1 MSVTIS
7 RYDAAARDRYREGAR
22 KGVEAAATHLWVSV
36 RKAFGSWYYKGG
48 RFRSTLQVKQ
58 SIRRDGPKWVGEGW
72 ESLVGTNKVEA
83 LYWELGHHNAFT
95 RKYERVEIWVPTAA
109 AEVQAMQATFARVVA
124 RMMGRPTV

>member
-22 KGVEAAATHLWVSV
+22 KGMDAASNHLRVSV
-36 RKAFGSWYYKGG
+36 QKAFGSWYYKGG

-58 SIRRDGPKWVGEGW
+58 SIRRDGPKWDGEGW

-83 LYWELGHHNAFT
+83 LYWELGHHNVFT
-95 RKYERVEIWVPTAA
+95 RKYERRELWKPTAIA
-109 AEVQAMQATFARVVA
+109 QAEAMRATFARVFA
-124 RMMGRPTV
+124 RFMGTGT